1 MAAQELPRGL
11 DVFFTIQAQN
21 HDGQIAADSVRPKPG
36 LRQSI
41 QRQNMRAR
49 SQRWV
54 GIKDA
59 AGESLKKMRLVGVEM
74 KMVHLDLCARPGQTR
89 FALEDA
95 RVAIFFR
102 QRYGLL
108 ARRSDAGSKDN
119 LRGLVRLKAN
129 PAAQTKYR
137 IKHRAYGVRERPV
150 LGHCQRI
157 GGRVSTTQKARTVC
171 LKLDSSDRIAQR
183 RQYMHAENGF

>member
-1 MAAQELPRGL
+1 MSAQELSRGL
-11 DVFFTIQAQN
+11 DVFFTIQPQN
-21 HDGQIAADSVRPKPG
+21 HNGQIAADSVRPKPG
-36 LRQSI
+36 LRQSM

-49 SQRWV
+49 SQRRV

-59 AGESLKKMRLVGVEM
+59 AGEPLKKMRLVGIEM

-108 ARRSDAGSKDN
+108 ARRSDAGSENN
-119 LRGLVRLKAN
+119 LRGLVRLQAN
-129 PAAQTKYR
+129 PASQTKYR
-137 IKHRAYGVRERPV
+137 IEHRTDRARELPGIRP
-150 LGHCQRI
+150 CQRI
-157 GGRVSTTQKARTVC
+157 GG
-171 LKLDSSDRIAQR
+171 
-183 RQYMHAENGF
+183 G